1 MYPHSTTS
9 PALNLKFKFN
19 ISGKCK
25 LKGMKKKVT
34 ARCCTSTMLCVF
46 VRKQAHVHGI

>member
-1 MYPHSTTS
+1 M
-9 PALNLKFKFN
+9 FN

-34 ARCCTSTMLCVF
+34 ARRCREQGVLTRRHASP
-46 VRKQAHVHGI
+46 